1 MAFLKFNLIR
11 MKDET
16 YIIHICGPWRPSEV
30 SIQSAKLLGYDIEN
44 NDAIFRL
51 NNLDWMTVFYRNNIV
66 LGAMVY
72 GRIYD

>member
-1 MAFLKFNLIR
+1 

-16 YIIHICGPWRPSEV
+16 YIIHICGPWRPSDV
-30 SIQSAKLLGYDIEN
+30 SMQSARLLGYDIEN

-51 NNLDWMTVFYRNNIV
+51 INLNWMTVFYRNNIV

-72 GRIYD
+72 SRADY